1 MRMIYQARRPHNE
14 SPRWPTAAVIAVA
27 LGVGLLALALGCQPA
42 QDNNGRGDADG
53 VGSGEGVSERTVASG
68 CPLVVTTSAYTAF
81 LDLAQEV
88 KSAGTFGDAAAGRL
102 AAHPIYTRWVRSFE
116 SPQVTA
122 HTLDSWVARA
132 FLGRSY
138 ELPDQQRV
146 PFPGTYASLEYD
158 FDRAGEII
166 AELNRFNT
174 AETGCRALDLLDG
187 FVRPGRLPDT
197 LRVDFLAGNVE
208 IRRFDNHAMVDVGLA
223 LALGQTQLAH
233 LLASVLYQDVE
244 FIPGSHPK
252 DTSGAAA
259 VYNTWRVVL
268 NGGIA
273 AWLED
278 LPNLYFGNDHP
289 RLKNANPVPE
299 PIFARAA
306 RTLADLDPLLTRLLA
321 DPESLARQGTEL
333 NKYLIGSQAYQAVGL
348 AMVTLIDRRLGVA
361 RLQQSCHAVSDFL
374 DAYQE
379 AAALNPESPT
389 GPRGRI
395 PFYLESL
402 RPLPPQTYPA
412 LRQLL
417 VEQEEQ
423 N

>member
-1 MRMIYQARRPHNE
+1 MRMIYQARRLHNE
-14 SPRWPTAAVIAVA
+14 SPRWHLAAVAAVA
-27 LGVGLLALALGCQPA
+27 LGLLPLALGCQPA
-42 QDNNGRGDADG
+42 KEGNGRGDADS
-53 VGSGEGVSERTVASG
+53 VGSAEGASERTVASG
-68 CPLVVTTSAYTAF
+68 CPVVVTTSAYAAF
-81 LDLAQEV
+81 LDLAQDL
-88 KSAGTFGDAAAGRL
+88 KSAGTFGDAAAGHL
-102 AAHPIYTRWVRSFE
+102 AAHPVYARWVRSFE
-116 SPQVTA
+116 SLEITA

-132 FLGRSY
+132 ILGRGY

-146 PFPGTYASLEYD
+146 PFPGTYASMEYD
-158 FDRAGEII
+158 FDRVGEIT
-166 AELNRFNT
+166 AVLDRFNA

-208 IRRFDNHAMVDVGLA
+208 IRRFENHAMVDAGLA
-223 LALGQTQLAH
+223 LTLGQTQLAH
-233 LLASVLYQDVE
+233 LLASVLYQDIE

-259 VYNTWRVVL
+259 VYNTWRIVL

-289 RLKNANPVPE
+289 RLKNASPVPE
-299 PIFARAA
+299 PIFERAA
-306 RTLADLDPLLTRLLA
+306 RTLADLDPMVTRLLT
-321 DPESLARQGTEL
+321 DPESLARDATEL
-333 NKYLIGSQAYQAVGL
+333 NRYLIGSQAYQAVGL
-348 AMVTLIDRRLGVA
+348 AMVTLIERRLGVA

-389 GPRGRI
+389 GPRGRVA
-395 PFYLESL
+395 FHLESL
-402 RPLPPQTYPA
+402 RPLSPQTYPA
-412 LRQLL
+412 LRQLV